1 MDNSYEMQKR
11 YFTSQLKQFRT
22 KPELNRARIEDCEYY
37 LEMMEEAGSPAE
49 FKKRIQQTGN
59 MVSTARAESYDRYD
73 NRAFTY
79 EELGQERKAEED
91 RLRLEII
98 ESAENHSE
106 LSQKLEE
113 FEQNTELAFN
123 ENKAINALG
132 SIINALFHLNTDG
145 ADSNDEER
153 SLIKFQTYWKL
164 MNEADPDVSWE
175 KIMTYKPYRDRIIF
189 TDEQM
194 AVLEN
199 KFMEVCDG
207 LHS

>member
-1 MDNSYEMQKR
+1 MDNSYEIQKR